1 MIEVFVLYY
10 SRGDRTKA
18 MADAVVEGVNGVEG
32 ASGKAKRA
40 DYATVSDLVNC
51 DAAAFGSPNYFSYM
65 AGLMKDYFDRALTV
79 RDRTEGKP
87 AAAFTSG
94 GGASDTALQSL
105 ERMINSFRMV
115 KACDGVVSS
124 GEPSE
129 ADLEKC
135 RVIGRTLAE
144 ATLK

>member
-1 MIEVFVLYY
+1 MLYY

-18 MADAVVEGVNGVEG
+18 MADAVVEGVNGVDG
-32 ASGKAKRA
+32 ASGKAKRV
-40 DYATVSDLVNC
+40 DYATVSDLVDC
-51 DAAAFGSPNYFSYM
+51 DAVAFGSPNYFSYM

-87 AAAFTSG
+87 AVAFTSG

-105 ERMINSFRMV
+105 ERMISSFRMV

-129 ADLEKC
+129 VDLEKC
-135 RVIGRTLAE
+135 RAMGRTLAE
-144 ATLK
+144 DALK